1 MQCNQTGQSQT
12 LKPERVKC
20 YGPVTVI
27 ITETQFESYKCL
39 HFFFMLFIIHE
50 RYETRLV
57 LLLQSLCFGHRDA
70 YLWHISETL
79 FGGYALE
86 VFM

>member
-1 MQCNQTGQSQT
+1 
-12 LKPERVKC
+12 
-20 YGPVTVI
+20 
-27 ITETQFESYKCL
+27 
-39 HFFFMLFIIHE
+39 MLFIIHE

-79 FGGYALE
+79 FGGYAPE